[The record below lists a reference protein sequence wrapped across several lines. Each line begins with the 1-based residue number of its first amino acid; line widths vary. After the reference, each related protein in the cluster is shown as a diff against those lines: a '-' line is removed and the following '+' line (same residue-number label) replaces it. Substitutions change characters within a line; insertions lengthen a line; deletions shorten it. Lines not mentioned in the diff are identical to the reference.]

1 MAKRL
6 TYNLSEAAEALG
18 IRRSHLHS
26 LISNGELASLKIG
39 NRRLVTKAAV
49 GEFLGLPH
57 EPAAQWLN
65 TQAQST
71 SPQFKAGSLK
81 GLLEGASVTFNVTI
95 RRTGGAG

>member
-18 IRRSHLHS
+18 ISRSHLHS
-26 LISNGELASLKIG
+26 LISNGELPSLKIG

-49 GEFLGLPH
+49 REFLGLPH
-57 EPAAQWLN
+57 EPAAQWLD

-71 SPQFKAGSLK
+71 SPQFNAGPLK